1 MVSIGEEL
9 IDDEDH
15 QDPISTREEDDRT
28 NDRKIPAVTE
38 LIATSECN
46 ALDDDGKLRDD
57 AGNTVTVEIGDD
69 TVTTNEVLEG
79 GRGGTGGSSERNE
92 SGHEYNLRKLTNHS
106 KPWRGG
112 VTRQLDPKNFFVQAE
127 ILDYRAETT
136 EAMFTQVSLKIG
148 IKMYGDA
155 GIQAV
160 REEMHQLHRMGC
172 LEPQLTTREQ
182 KRQALSYLMYLKRK
196 NCGRI
201 KGRGCAD
208 GRKQRNTINKHEAT
222 SPTVSTEAVLVTCM
236 VDALKGREVAIID
249 IPGAYLHAEMNDVV
263 FVMFHGKMVELL
275 ENIDPKIHKPY
286 VEIDGTGKRFFTRS

>member
-1 MVSIGEEL
+1 MRPRTMAAIALRPMGNLQGGFHFLSLRTGRVITARGWTNLPMPDDVVKHVNDMGKGGSTVEDLTFSRRDDTILQNPPKTKPSAPQTELVRIESDGEASDDDDSDFSQASLESGESMDDDLVSIGEKL
-9 IDDEDH
+9 IDDGDH

-79 GRGGTGGSSERNE
+79 GTGGTGGSSERNE

-136 EAMFTQVSLKIG
+136 EAMFTQVSLKKG
-148 IKMYGDA
+148 IKMFGDA
-155 GIQAV
+155 GIRGIQA
-160 REEMHQLHRMGC
+160 
-172 LEPQLTTREQ
+172 
-182 KRQALSYLMYLKRK
+182 
-196 NCGRI
+196 
-201 KGRGCAD
+201 
-208 GRKQRNTINKHEAT
+208 
-222 SPTVSTEAVLVTCM
+222 
-236 VDALKGREVAIID
+236 
-249 IPGAYLHAEMNDVV
+249 
-263 FVMFHGKMVELL
+263 
-275 ENIDPKIHKPY
+275 
-286 VEIDGTGKRFFTRS
+286 